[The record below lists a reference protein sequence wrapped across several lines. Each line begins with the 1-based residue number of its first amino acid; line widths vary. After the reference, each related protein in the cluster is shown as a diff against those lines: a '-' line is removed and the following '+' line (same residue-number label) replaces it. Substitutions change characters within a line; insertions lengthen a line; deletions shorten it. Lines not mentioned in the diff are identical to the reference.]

1 MARVKSSS
9 SSRRFFLYGVI
20 AVPISALIF
29 AVATAIGS
37 TPTPKLA
44 FDMKAQVAGQDVAVR
59 GTIYLEP
66 DGFSYEGNRLSFS
79 GTVAGNDVAIKGK
92 VSSEDRAETRD
103 FATTGRLAGGRM
115 SATLNGGGG
124 RRLGT
129 LKLELV
135 NP

>member
-1 MARVKSSS
+1 MASAKASSS
-9 SSRRFFLYGVI
+9 FRRFFLYVVI
-20 AVPISALIF
+20 AVPIAALIF

-44 FDMKAQVAGQDVAVR
+44 FDMKVQMGGQDVVAR

-66 DGFSYEGNRLSFS
+66 DGFRFEGNRLSFA
-79 GTVAGNDVAIKGK
+79 GTVAGSDVTVKGK
-92 VSSEDRAETRD
+92 VNSEDRAETRE
-103 FATTGRLAGGRM
+103 FATTGHFAGGRL
-115 SATLNGGGG
+115 SATLNSSGG
-124 RRLGT
+124 RRMGT